1 MSNLNNVVE
10 LISVKRNSVSR
21 NTLMSL
27 ISNQGITLS
36 PMERVIVDTIITGGS
51 EALINMPAKHLN
63 AAFRIASFLQSA

>member
-36 PMERVIVDTIITGGS
+36 PMERVIVDTIITSGS
-51 EALINMPAKHLN
+51 EALINMPRKHLN